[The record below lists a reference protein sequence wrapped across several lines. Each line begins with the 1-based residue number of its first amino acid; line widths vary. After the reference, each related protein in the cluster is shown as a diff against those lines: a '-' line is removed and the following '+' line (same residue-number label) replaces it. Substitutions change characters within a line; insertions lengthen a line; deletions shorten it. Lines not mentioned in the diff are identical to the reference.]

1 MEREVFVKFPNPIK
15 NLNELRVSVD
25 YQKGGMNYFN
35 GSFEQGGVYVYLTPT
50 ERTQYGFRAIIS
62 GNKREMGFKI
72 LVRPLGRK
80 SQKAIEEVFNKINQ
94 NELLEKV
101 TNYFEQERYSD
112 IVRIIKGTVC

>member
-1 MEREVFVKFPNPIK
+1 MELEVFVKFQNPIK

-35 GSFEQGGVYVYLTPT
+35 GNMEQGGIYVYLTPT
-50 ERTQYGFRAIIS
+50 ERTKYGFRTIIS
-62 GNKREMGFKI
+62 GNKKEMGFKI
-72 LVRPLGRK
+72 FIRPLGRK

-101 TNYFEQERYSD
+101 TNYFEQELYSD